1 MLSHRPGMARSEVC
15 NNGHAVVA
23 RLTLGGG
30 DRRNFCSQ
38 SNLDTMVGALRLAA
52 ESEAGTGGAIDLE
65 RSFVLP
71 ADHPAGS
78 GRTSLLGHVLSMV
91 TRTLGLLGGV
101 KLGLA
106 PGTARY
112 RSSHLSDSGSQHTYF

>member
-1 MLSHRPGMARSEVC
+1 MA
-15 NNGHAVVA
+15 
-23 RLTLGGG
+23 
-30 DRRNFCSQ
+30 
-38 SNLDTMVGALRLAA
+38 GALRIAA
-52 ESEAGTGGAIDLE
+52 ESETQTGGSIDLE
-65 RSFVLP
+65 RPFVLP
-71 ADHPAGS
+71 ADHTAGT

-112 RSSHLSDSGSQHTYF
+112 KSSHLSDSGPQSSCSK

>member
-1 MLSHRPGMARSEVC
+1 MADALHLAEASEAEVA
-15 NNGHAVVA
+15 GHIDLGRAFVVA
-23 RLTLGGG
+23 SDNT
-30 DRRNFCSQ
+30 Q
-38 SNLDTMVGALRLAA
+38 
-52 ESEAGTGGAIDLE
+52 GT
-65 RSFVLP
+65 
-71 ADHPAGS
+71 

-112 RSSHLSDSGSQHTYF
+112 KSSHLSGSGP

>member
-1 MLSHRPGMARSEVC
+1 MA
-15 NNGHAVVA
+15 
-23 RLTLGGG
+23 
-30 DRRNFCSQ
+30 D
-38 SNLDTMVGALRLAA
+38 ALHLAEA
-52 ESEAGTGGAIDLE
+52 SEAEAAGHIDLE
-65 RSFVLP
+65 RAFVV
-71 ADHPAGS
+71 ATDNTQGT

-112 RSSHLSDSGSQHTYF
+112 KSSHLSGSGP